1 MKRYWTK
8 IGLMKRGV
16 QIQTWILGDEC
27 EFEINVNLEK
37 NTNSETNV
45 NREIL
50 KGEFLE
56 NANFETL

>member
-1 MKRYWTK
+1 M
-8 IGLMKRGV
+8 
-16 QIQTWILGDEC
+16 WILGDEC